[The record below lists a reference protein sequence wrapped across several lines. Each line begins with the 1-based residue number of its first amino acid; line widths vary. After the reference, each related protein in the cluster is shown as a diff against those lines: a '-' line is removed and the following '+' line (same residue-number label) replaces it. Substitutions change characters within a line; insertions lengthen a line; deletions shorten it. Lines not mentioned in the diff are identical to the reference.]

1 MNASQI
7 STVARNLVDADT
19 TSLTAATLLIYANN
33 ALDEIVSKLIT
44 IDQKWVFGDD
54 NRTTEPTYTVSLT
67 NSTAAYDFPS
77 STFVNL
83 LRIEVLDNNS
93 NWHVLDPITLDEM
106 GGVAS
111 LEFFETDGRPQYY
124 EKRDNFVFLY
134 PAPDN
139 GVSVTLT
146 NGLRYIGQRS
156 ASLFTDMTSTTE
168 TPGFHIGFH
177 QLISYKAIIPY
188 ALSYKPER
196 VPFIEREIARL
207 EKGLIEFYSEK
218 SRDQHHRLEAEPSSF
233 R

>member
-19 TSLTAATLLIYANN
+19 VSLTNATLLIYANN

-44 IDQKWVFGDD
+44 IDQKWVFGDE

-67 NSTAAYDFPS
+67 NGTRAYDFPS
-77 STFVNL
+77 STLVNL
-83 LRIEVLDNNS
+83 FQVTVLDNNA
-93 NWHVLDPITLDEM
+93 NWHTLIPITLDEM
-106 GGVAS
+106 GVPQ
-111 LEFFETDGRPQYY
+111 LEFFETNGRPQYY

-156 ASLFTDMTSTTE
+156 ASLFTDMTSTSE
-168 TPGFHIGFH
+168 TPGFHIGYH
-177 QLISYKAIIPY
+177 QLIAYKAVIPY

-196 VPFIEREIARL
+196 VGYISSEIRRMEVEL
-207 EKGLIEFYSEK
+207 VDFYANK
-218 SRDQHHRLEAEPSSF
+218 SRDQHHLLQARRITF